1 MQYNPTGILTDA
13 LSSDQME
20 GMLTGNTESLHDQTK
35 GTLAYEWGGF
45 LFLLAVILT
54 SGPDAGE
61 KMAEKCG
68 IDPREEI
75 INFGGWILAPVA
87 ISRAVLYMSYRAP
100 HHYQTFLSFSF
111 ALSVYWNTS
120 FGFWTLE
127 NFFRMIQAP
136 PTCGKAPIC
145 IVKIVYHV
153 VLIIG
158 AFPAIVF
165 ILGVLFFTCFVPY
178 CLYERLQ

>member
-1 MQYNPTGILTDA
+1 MQYNPTGILTEA

-61 KMAEKCG
+61 KMSEKCG

-75 INFGGWILAPVA
+75 INFGGWILAQLA
-87 ISRAVLYMSYRAP
+87 I
-100 HHYQTFLSFSF
+100 FSS
-111 ALSVYWNTS
+111 L
-120 FGFWTLE
+120 L
-127 NFFRMIQAP
+127 
-136 PTCGKAPIC
+136 
-145 IVKIVYHV
+145 
-153 VLIIG
+153 
-158 AFPAIVF
+158 
-165 ILGVLFFTCFVPY
+165 
-178 CLYERLQ
+178 

>member
-1 MQYNPTGILTDA
+1 MTSHNNVSPTGILTDA

-20 GMLTGNTESLHDQTK
+20 GMLTGNTESLHDQTRS
-35 GTLAYEWGGF
+35 TLAYEWGGF

-61 KMAEKCG
+61 KMSEKCG

-87 ISRAVLYMSYRAP
+87 ISRAVIYLSYRAP

-127 NFFRMIQAP
+127 NFFRMI
-136 PTCGKAPIC
+136 
-145 IVKIVYHV
+145 
-153 VLIIG
+153 
-158 AFPAIVF
+158 
-165 ILGVLFFTCFVPY
+165 
-178 CLYERLQ
+178 